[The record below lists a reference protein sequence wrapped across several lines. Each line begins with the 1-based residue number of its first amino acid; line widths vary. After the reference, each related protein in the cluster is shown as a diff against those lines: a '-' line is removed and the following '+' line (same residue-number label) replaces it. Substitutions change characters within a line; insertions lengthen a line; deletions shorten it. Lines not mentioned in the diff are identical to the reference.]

1 MAINWNLWDTLSS
14 KQKAEHGPRIA
25 AYMPNKET
33 HADPDYTGDGEA
45 PQVAKY
51 TNAEWFD
58 QIAIRHYKTC
68 SNKGQVIINQNNNVE
83 VEPLE

>member
-1 MAINWNLWDTLSS
+1 MLNWNLWDTLSS
-14 KQKAEHGPRIA
+14 AVKAEHGPRIA
-25 AYMPNKET
+25 AYMPNTET

-58 QIAIRHYKTC
+58 QIAIRHYKAC
-68 SNKGQVIINQNNNVE
+68 SNKGQIIINQQGNE
-83 VEPLE
+83 VINEIE

>member
-25 AYMPNKET
+25 AYMPNTET
-33 HADPDYTGDGEA
+33 DDDGN
-45 PQVAKY
+45 PKY
-51 TNAEWFD
+51 TDKQWFD
-58 QIAIRHYKTC
+58 QIAIRHYKAC